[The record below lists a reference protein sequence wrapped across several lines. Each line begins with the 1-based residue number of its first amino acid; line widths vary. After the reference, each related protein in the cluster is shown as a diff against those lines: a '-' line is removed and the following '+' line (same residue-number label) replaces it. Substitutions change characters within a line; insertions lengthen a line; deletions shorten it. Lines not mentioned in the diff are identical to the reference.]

1 MPGAFPVDPK
11 IDRITGKPRC
21 KNQVSTM
28 KAYRTDSRMTGYS
41 TGTSTTETNSGFNR
55 PLTPGVMRKFGLLT
69 VISAMVLLL
78 APAAHA
84 QVGLERTKK
93 TQRFHA
99 GITIG
104 PEITKL
110 KIKLK
115 DGSTPTADAKI
126 GFHIG
131 LALGLDFG
139 PLTVRS
145 GVNFVNAGAL
155 FDGTEAFSRNE
166 LNASF
171 VTVPVDIRLRPLGT
185 HLLTPYIFAGPE
197 FRYTLDLS
205 ERPIAIDEDFRLL
218 NATFSMGVGV
228 SLRIPKV
235 PFRFSPEIR
244 YVTDMTG
251 YYGGRLE
258 TDDGDFVET
267 ASAIKAN
274 ALRVGMLLGF

>member
-1 MPGAFPVDPK
+1 MKA
-11 IDRITGKPRC
+11 DRI
-21 KNQVSTM
+21 
-28 KAYRTDSRMTGYS
+28 
-41 TGTSTTETNSGFNR
+41 
-55 PLTPGVMRKFGLLT
+55 
-69 VISAMVLLL
+69 MVWPLLL
-78 APAAHA
+78 AFILTLAPSVYG
-84 QVGLERTKK
+84 QVGMEPTKRK
-93 TQRFHA
+93 SRFHA

-126 GFHIG
+126 GFHVG

-139 PLTVRS
+139 PLTIRS

-185 HLLTPYIFAGPE
+185 HLLTPYVFAGPE
-197 FRYTLDLS
+197 FRYTLDL
-205 ERPIAIDEDFRLL
+205 ENRPIAIDEDFRLL
-218 NATFSMGVGV
+218 NATFSMGVGI
-228 SLRIPKV
+228 SLKIPKV
-235 PFRFSPEIR
+235 PFRFSPEVR
-244 YVTDMTG
+244 YVMDMTG
-251 YYGGRLE
+251 YYDGRLE
-258 TDDGDFVET
+258 TDDGNFVET
-267 ASAIKAN
+267 ASTIKAN